1 MLNWYKIL
9 ACKLLKNSPFPQKN
23 GEKKNL
29 ITNLS
34 ENLVVLARRLRF
46 LFMIFQNLRFIILP
60 FFFFFF
66 FSFQN
71 L

>member
-9 ACKLLKNSPFPQKN
+9 ACKLLKNNPFPQKN
-23 GEKKNL
+23 GGKKNL

-34 ENLVVLARRLRF
+34 ENFGSSDKTSSFFVHDFSKFKVYHTS
-46 LFMIFQNLRFIILP
+46 